1 MNQAVRPC
9 RDGLYFTQMNHIV
22 FIVSILFTQLV
33 FAQKAENLEFY
44 PPNWWTQMPEEEFQ
58 LMVFGVTEQ
67 TKVYVSKGSDVKIL
81 KEQRVD
87 NDQYRFLDI
96 QIPSSY
102 TKNSFELVFD
112 DNGVKVSVNYPLLVR
127 DDSPNIHRGLTTS
140 DFIYLIF
147 PDRFA
152 NGNPKND
159 IDVNMADTR
168 VIRDSLKTRHGGD
181 IQGIKDKLFHFRDL
195 GATAIWINP
204 LLTNDQ
210 PWESYHGYA
219 ATDHY
224 EIDPRFGSLE
234 EYIDLVKECH
244 KSGIKVIKDIV
255 FNHVGANHHIIQ
267 NLPSKDWIH
276 QWDEFQRTSY
286 RAPTLMD
293 PYASEYDKKIMT
305 DGWFDYHMPD
315 LNQQNELVAN
325 FLIYNSIWWIEMT
338 GIDAYR
344 IDTYAY
350 SDETF
355 MSKWAQIIKKYYPT
369 FNFFGETWVHGTPV
383 QAHFTENNN
392 MNGDFNTELPAVTDF
407 QLYYAIND
415 ALTKKQEW
423 TGGVAKLY
431 YTMAKD
437 FIYEDPTRN
446 IVFLDNHDL
455 SRFYSMVGED
465 FEKWKMGVGWLLTTR
480 GIPMIYYGTEILMT
494 GYTDP
499 DAKVRR
505 DFPGGWSDDK
515 TNKFTKEGRSE
526 LENQAYDYIQ
536 KLAKFRRQSTAI
548 TKGKTVQFVPED
560 GVYVYFR
567 YNDSETIMVVMNTS
581 DETQEL
587 DMTRYAE
594 RIQNSTSAID
604 IATDEEVQLK
614 GLKPESKSIL
624 ILKLN

>member
-1 MNQAVRPC
+1 
-9 RDGLYFTQMNHIV
+9 
-22 FIVSILFTQLV
+22 
-33 FAQKAENLEFY
+33 
-44 PPNWWTQMPEEEFQ
+44 MPEEELQ
-58 LMVFGVTEQ
+58 LMVFGVTGS
-67 TKVYVSKGSDVKIL
+67 TKVFVSEGSEVQILGQQRADNEQYV
-81 KEQRVD
+81 
-87 NDQYRFLDI
+87 FLDI
-96 QIPSSY
+96 KIPASY
-102 TKNSFELVFD
+102 SKNSFEITFN
-112 DNGVKVSVNYPLLVR
+112 DNGVEVTVDYPLFER
-127 DDSPNIHRGLTTS
+127 DDSPNIHRGLTTE
-140 DFIYLIF
+140 DLIYLIF

-152 NGNPKND
+152 NGNPDND
-159 IDVNMADTR
+159 INPTLTDTR

-181 IQGIKDKLFHFRDL
+181 IQGIRDKLFHFRDL

-219 ATDHY
+219 ATNHY
-224 EIDPRFGSLE
+224 EIDPRFGTLQ

-244 KSGIKVIKDIV
+244 QSGIKVIKDIV
-255 FNHVGANHHIIQ
+255 FNHVGANHHLIK

-276 QWDEFQRTSY
+276 HWDGFQRTSY

-293 PYASEYDKKIMT
+293 PYASESDKKIMT

-315 LNQQNELVAN
+315 LNQQNELLAN

-350 SDETF
+350 SDEGF
-355 MSKWAQIIKKYYPT
+355 MARWAKVIKSYYPT

-383 QAHFTENNN
+383 QAHFTQNNK
-392 MNGDFNTELPAVTDF
+392 MNGSFNTELPAVTDF

-423 TGGVAKLY
+423 TDGVAKLY

-437 FIYEDPTRN
+437 FVYEDPNRN
-446 IVFLDNHDL
+446 VVFLDNHDL

-465 FEKWKMGVGWLLTTR
+465 FEKWKMGIGWLLTTR
-480 GIPMIYYGTEILMT
+480 GIPMLYYGTEILMT

-505 DFPGGWSDDK
+505 DYPGGWKSDTTD
-515 TNKFTKEGRSE
+515 KFTKEGRGE
-526 LENQAYDYIQ
+526 LENKAFDYIQ
-536 KLAKFRRQSTAI
+536 KLAKFRRKSSAI
-548 TKGKTVQFVPED
+548 TKGKTVQFVPEE

-567 YNDSETIMVVMNTS
+567 YTDAETVMVIMNTS
-581 DETQEL
+581 DKNQNL
-587 DMTRYAE
+587 DVKRYAE
-594 RIQNSTSAID
+594 SIKKSTSA
-604 IATDEEVQLK
+604 TDVVTDKDVELEDFT
-614 GLKPESKSIL
+614 SRAKSIS